1 LISSAHGIRY
11 LPTLDAVTFPII
23 LAQAVPI
30 PDWLTPLST
39 FGVGGVCLAFF
50 MYWQVKWGGRIEA
63 ALNRVARAN
72 SLLVISLKQAHD
84 EAKHQA
90 REIIVE
96 LDQAEGR

>member
-1 LISSAHGIRY
+1 MN
-11 LPTLDAVTFPII
+11 LPIL
-23 LAQAVPI
+23 LAQASPI

-50 MYWQVKWGGRIEA
+50 MWWQVQWGRRIEA

-84 EAKHQA
+84 EAKSQA
-90 REIIVE
+90 REIIAE
-96 LDQAEGR
+96 LDQAEDRR

>member
-1 LISSAHGIRY
+1 VNI
-11 LPTLDAVTFPII
+11 PTLF
-23 LAQAVPI
+23 AQALSPQE
-30 PDWLTPLST
+30 WLTPLST

-50 MYWQVKWGGRIEA
+50 MWWQVQWGRRIEA

-90 REIIVE
+90 REIIAE
-96 LDQAEGR
+96 LDQFEGR

>member
-1 LISSAHGIRY
+1 MIFAAYGIRD
-11 LPTLDAVTFPII
+11 LPTHDAVNLPI
-23 LAQAVPI
+23 LAEI
-30 PDWLTPLST
+30 SPDFLTPLST

-90 REIIVE
+90 REIIAE
-96 LDQAEGR
+96 LDQAEDRR